1 MSENQSNEML
11 MLMKE
16 LVDKVKALEQTVYN
30 KDNMLMKSGF
40 VVSSSPRPAIIRNA
54 TPSSETI
61 AKMDWDDI
69 HKIVERIQG

>member
-40 VVSSSPRPAIIRNA
+40 VVSSTPRPAIINNA